1 MIIRMTLEDNDCT
14 QDIEKFAKKLF
25 DRLYW
30 SKDVSFYD
38 NDYTKWYQAYKVQEE
53 LQKLLNP
60 NITQSLTDED
70 KMTIRAKVFLEWF
83 DFVDSL
89 NLKEYGEDEARIKEY
104 MRKNFDCSVSYDF
117 KDKWENGEVVYY
129 FTTNQKYITQ

>member
-1 MIIRMTLEDNDCT
+1 MIIRMTLNDNDFT
-14 QDIEKFAKKLF
+14 QKIERFAKNLF

-30 SKDVSFYD
+30 AKDVSFYD
-38 NDYTKWYQAYKVQEE
+38 NDYSKWYQAYKAQEE

-60 NITQSLTDED
+60 NITDSLTDED
-70 KMTIRAKVFLEWF
+70 KIAIKAKVFLEWW
-83 DFVDSL
+83 DFVDGL
-89 NLKEYGEDEARIKEY
+89 NFKEDTKKYLKKDFE
-104 MRKNFDCSVSYDF
+104 CSISYDF

>member
-1 MIIRMTLEDNDCT
+1 MIIRMTLNDNDFT
-14 QDIEKFAKKLF
+14 QEIERFAKNLF

-30 SKDVSFYD
+30 AKDASFYD
-38 NDYTKWYQAYKVQEE
+38 NDYSKWYQVYKAQEE

-60 NITQSLTDED
+60 NITDSLTDED
-70 KMTIRAKVFLEWF
+70 KITIKAKVFLEWW
-83 DFVDSL
+83 DFVDGL
-89 NLKEYGEDEARIKEY
+89 NFKEDTKKYLKKDFE
-104 MRKNFDCSVSYDF
+104 CSISYDF